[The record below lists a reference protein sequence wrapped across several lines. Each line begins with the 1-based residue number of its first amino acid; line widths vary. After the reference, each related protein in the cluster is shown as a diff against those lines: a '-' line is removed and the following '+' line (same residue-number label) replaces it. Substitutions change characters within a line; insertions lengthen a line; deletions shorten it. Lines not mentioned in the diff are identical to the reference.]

1 MGDALWMSKHKRRLD
16 NVPITLYPIDEDDC
30 SAVVMSGQAG
40 RLLRY
45 QETKLVAE
53 RLTSQLENID
63 PNEFDKLVNN
73 HNRGLMMCDLFIY
86 SDDSYK
92 NYPMHY
98 LNVSKKKYKGNKKWS
113 FVCGNCGNKITLET
127 ADVYYTL
134 TPIEAGEVLNFTSNE
149 PTERACSKECMK
161 VIAKE
166 KAVNSIKKEFFEYFN
181 IPDVMNE
188 VIDYVECLNKV

>member
-1 MGDALWMSKHKRRLD
+1 MSKHNRRLD

-30 SAVVMSGQAG
+30 SALVMSGQAG
-40 RLLRY
+40 RLLSY

-53 RLTSQLENID
+53 RLISQLENID
-63 PNEFDKLVNN
+63 SDEFDKQVHN
-73 HNRGLMMCDLFIY
+73 HNRRLMMDDLFMGAY
-86 SDDSYK
+86 GHDSNK
-92 NYPMHY
+92 NYPMYY
-98 LNVSKKKYKGNKKWS
+98 LNVSKKKYKGNQKWS
-113 FVCGNCGNKITLET
+113 FICGNCGNKITLET